1 MIKPC
6 DYVSRIRPYVPGKP
20 IEELERELGLKESI
34 KLASNENPLGPSPK
48 ALDAVRECLKTHG
61 ELHRYPD
68 GNGYYLKKALSEKL
82 SSRGVT
88 VSSDEIILG
97 NGSNELID
105 IAVRTFM
112 GYGDEA
118 VMAAPSFVVYSMSV
132 QSANGI
138 SIQVPLADFRHDLAK
153 MADAITDK
161 TKMVFIANPNNPTGT
176 INRKDEFEELMDR
189 VPAGLLVVVDEAYY
203 EYVTDPAYPDT
214 FKHLRSDKDILIL
227 RTFSKAYGLAGFRIG
242 YGIAKKEL
250 LAELNRIRLPFNTTS
265 LSQVAALHALDDT
278 EHLERSIS
286 INEEGKR
293 LLYGELSSL
302 NLSFVPTEAN
312 FIYLRLPVDSGTLY
326 NSLLRQGVIIRPMGP
341 KEVRVTIG
349 LPEEN
354 RRFVKALKMA
364 IGTGLYAVS

>member
-6 DYVSRIRPYVPGKP
+6 DYVARIKPYIPGKP
-20 IEELERELGLKESI
+20 TEELERELGLKECI

-48 ALDAVRECLKTHG
+48 ALDAVRECLKTG
-61 ELHRYPD
+61 GDLHRYPD
-68 GNGYYLKKALSEKL
+68 GGGYYLKNALSEKL
-82 SSRGVT
+82 SLRGAT
-88 VSSDEIILG
+88 ISPDEIILG
-97 NGSNELID
+97 NGSNELLD

-118 VMAAPSFVVYSMSV
+118 VMATPSFVVYHLSV
-132 QSANGI
+132 QSVNGV
-138 SIQVPLADFRHDLAK
+138 SVQVPLTDFRHDLTK
-153 MADAITDK
+153 MAAAITGK

-176 INRKDEFEELMDR
+176 INGRDEFEAFMNK
-189 VPAGLLVVVDEAYY
+189 VPTGVLVVVDEAYY

-214 FKHLRSDKDILIL
+214 FRRLRSDKDILIL

-242 YGIAKKEL
+242 YGIARKEL

-265 LSQVAALHALDDT
+265 LSQVAARHALDDT
-278 EHLERSIS
+278 GHLERSIG
-286 INEEGKR
+286 INEEGKK

-302 NLSFVPTEAN
+302 NLTFVPTEAN
-312 FIYLRLPVDSGTLY
+312 FIYLRLPVDSGALY
-326 NSLLRQGVIIRPMGP
+326 NSLLHEGVIVRPMGP

-354 RRFVKALKMA
+354 RRFIKALKKA
-364 IGTGLYAVS
+364 LG